1 MSFNFL
7 NVNSKSK
14 WINEYKNIKQY
25 VKNEELNLLKF
36 FLVNNYHLNKVY
48 KKYVYKEICMSNLF
62 YENNMKKIHLH
73 LNNLLKLKKNNIHN
87 NNNNKIIKAE
97 KMIKNIISTQKEEL
111 NKKYELLKIEENEIE
126 KELKDFNEDIME
138 EYDKGIEDWK
148 MEISF
153 NNTNNISIIVDN
165 INNKEY
171 FSDSLTIEDK
181 NKEII
186 INQKNI
192 NNFRIENNKINN
204 QIQVKNQNI
213 CLNKFVKENKNICNL
228 MGNLNIKKNNENIIR
243 LTTSQIPKKY
253 IEIFDNFEDPLQE
266 YLDSIINEIDNTNDS
281 YDCNSNINNISSKK
295 INSLNSNKNIKLKNK
310 TIMENNI
317 NFFLN
322 KTIEE
327 NKNINYFT
335 TKIKYINRIIK
346 EKMGGNYLGWGE
358 IEHKEFIFLK
368 NVYKDQS
375 NSYRIL
381 ADLNNIFPSMN
392 ICELKRHIKLYE
404 IYLKIDRIKKL
415 LIEKN
420 KQMKDYLDIDK
431 SRISKQ
437 TSTSVTK
444 STSSYKVKKYSTPN
458 RKFKISSELEGKKFK
473 SVFSKTRTNFFDS
486 NNIRNYKNNEYMKT
500 NYNRKSLNV
509 NGFRKHK
516 GKIEGFKNHSSMT
529 LNNSKNKS
537 LNSSCNIY
545 KRGKIKNFFNKNNKK
560 K

>member
-73 LNNLLKLKKNNIHN
+73 LNNLVKLKKNNIHN

-335 TKIKYINRIIK
+335 TKLNIS
-346 EKMGGNYLGWGE
+346 
-358 IEHKEFIFLK
+358 IE
-368 NVYKDQS
+368 
-375 NSYRIL
+375 
-381 ADLNNIFPSMN
+381 
-392 ICELKRHIKLYE
+392 
-404 IYLKIDRIKKL
+404 
-415 LIEKN
+415 
-420 KQMKDYLDIDK
+420 
-431 SRISKQ
+431 
-437 TSTSVTK
+437 
-444 STSSYKVKKYSTPN
+444 
-458 RKFKISSELEGKKFK
+458 
-473 SVFSKTRTNFFDS
+473 
-486 NNIRNYKNNEYMKT
+486 
-500 NYNRKSLNV
+500 
-509 NGFRKHK
+509 
-516 GKIEGFKNHSSMT
+516 
-529 LNNSKNKS
+529 
-537 LNSSCNIY
+537 
-545 KRGKIKNFFNKNNKK
+545 
-560 K
+560 